1 MRWGEVRWFAG
12 LPVPWWCGSGAVLP
26 ARSRKQST
34 TAPHKANKNPQF
46 PPHTDPPPN
55 PRSSPPI
62 PTPAAPPRFA
72 PYPDAPA
79 PRGLG
84 AAAFGRRADGAARGQ
99 QVPPRAQARERL
111 LRGDLPRFVPPAPT
125 LNVLPRCES
134 SRFSPLYPWF
144 LMDSWFVWRCC
155 CRYPRADQR
164 GGRD

>member
-1 MRWGEVRWFAG
+1 MPACPCPG
-12 LPVPWWCGSGAVLP
+12 GAALALCSLL
-26 ARSRKQST
+26 ARGNKAPPPPTKQT
-34 TAPHKANKNPQF
+34 KIPNFRRTPILL
-46 PPHTDPPPN
+46 PN